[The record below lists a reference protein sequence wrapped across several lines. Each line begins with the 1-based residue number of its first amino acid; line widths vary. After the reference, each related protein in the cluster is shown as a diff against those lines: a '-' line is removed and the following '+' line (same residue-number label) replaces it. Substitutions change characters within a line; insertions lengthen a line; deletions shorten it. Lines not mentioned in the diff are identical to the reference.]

1 METATLSSFYV
12 NEIALGRNT
21 HLWKHSL
28 GETFYQVGLY
38 FKTHFK
44 KIIDTIFCST
54 LFPQKILNILGIWDY
69 TSQ

>member
-1 METATLSSFYV
+1 M
-12 NEIALGRNT
+12 
-21 HLWKHSL
+21 
-28 GETFYQVGLY
+28 FYQVGLY